1 MDSDTALTKFV
12 TAYNGLVSGDVIVE
26 IDLQY
31 WCKTYLPFK
40 LNQLDLQ
47 TVLLIIT
54 CMYVYLV
61 YNAIHNT
68 LCWLSIICFFK
79 TPCLPFM
86 NFFFFFTLFF
96 FLQHCKGHVC
106 EVISSN
112 PSLPSDWLVSLP
124 SWQLSSNGRPSS
136 VIWKLSITMTCG
148 GGPITRNVSTS
159 TLVCPS

>member
-54 CMYVYLV
+54 CMYVCILYPQHTHTHVMLV
-61 YNAIHNT
+61 VDP
-68 LCWLSIICFFK
+68 FFSS
-79 TPCLPFM
+79 
-86 NFFFFFTLFF
+86 F
-96 FLQHCKGHVC
+96 FLSKHDVF
-106 EVISSN
+106 
-112 PSLPSDWLVSLP
+112 L
-124 SWQLSSNGRPSS
+124 
-136 VIWKLSITMTCG
+136 
-148 GGPITRNVSTS
+148 
-159 TLVCPS
+159 